1 MARKTK
7 IVNMSLPPEIYL
19 EVEELARQKGISKS
33 ELLRQALKQY
43 ITSERRWQQIRRWG
57 EETAQRLGIK
67 DEGDVEKIIDE
78 CEGEYQTGIP
88 AK

>member
-1 MARKTK
+1 MARATK
-7 IVNMSLPPEIYL
+7 IVNMSLPPEVYR
-19 EVEELARQKGISKS
+19 EVEELAHQKGISRS

-43 ITSERRWQQIRRWG
+43 ITSERRWQQIRKWG
-57 EETAQRLGIK
+57 EETAQRLEIK

-78 CEGEYQTGIP
+78 CEGEYRRGIP